1 MRFCKRTYREDRRVF
16 PSLGH
21 KIALLAFLTFVALF
35 PVLFGPYLVFVAG
48 VCGVA
53 VIGALSL
60 NLLTG
65 VTGLIS
71 LGHAAFLG
79 IGAYTA
85 AILSSKAG
93 WPLIAV
99 LPGAGVVAALCGAI
113 VGIPA
118 LRLRGLYLV
127 VTTLALQFITDH
139 VIYHWESLTHGDKGI
154 KTVAPAI
161 LGITLAPH
169 QFYYVIVLLAGLF
182 ALFMKNLV
190 MTRTGRAFVAIRD
203 RDVAA
208 EIIGIQMAR
217 YKIISFMTS
226 SFMAGVAGALYAYLL
241 GLINPD
247 YFTFHQ
253 SILYAVMCLVGGMG
267 TVLGSIL
274 GAVFMTLLPEV
285 ISAISGPIATAYPVM
300 VPRIGAIS
308 VTVYG
313 LVIIFFLLLEPRGL
327 AGIWFRI
334 RRYWVTWPFTY

>member
-21 KIALLAFLTFVALF
+21 KIALLAFLTFVALV